1 MLARVFDHDK
11 QCYFKGFRTLT
22 VGWSDGNTFL
32 PVNFALMSSH
42 KQANQLGIFK
52 QFDHRSLA
60 AKRRAQAQRKMTDV
74 ALELVDDAL
83 NNGIKAK
90 YVLFDSWYSSPRMFF
105 ELLKRN
111 RFRIGILKRSK
122 KSIFDIAV
130 AKWA

>member
-1 MLARVFDHDK
+1 
-11 QCYFKGFRTLT
+11 
-22 VGWSDGNTFL
+22 
-32 PVNFALMSSH
+32 MSSH

-90 YVLFDSWYSSPRMFF
+90 YVLFDSWYASPRMFF